1 MKQEINHF
9 RELKHTQTRRL
20 NNMLLNDDWIN
31 NETKEDIKRYLETN
45 ENEST
50 TTPNLWD
57 TRNAVLRGQFIA
69 PPAYLKKQKSS

>member
-50 TTPNLWD
+50 TTPNL
-57 TRNAVLRGQFIA
+57 
-69 PPAYLKKQKSS
+69 